1 MAIMIRGSSLR
12 ETSFCAILYLMK
24 EGQKKIIIS
33 RITNVK
39 RKIIKHI
46 HNEGVHMKKK
56 LSYGILGV
64 FAVALMVST
73 TVLINNFTREKS
85 REENDSAQSDSE
97 GFEEEF
103 LWQREAKNPITL
115 DWYINYS
122 WFVTGWGENL
132 VSKTI
137 TDETGVS
144 VHFIT
149 PIGNEEEKL
158 NTLISSDSLPDLITL
173 GWWDSQVNDMI
184 SDDMVYALNELADEY
199 DPYFYQV
206 TDSEVVNWYTQ
217 NNGNI
222 YCYPCSSYTPEDLKE
237 HENISSNQTFL
248 VRKDIY
254 EAIGSPDMTT
264 PEGFKT
270 AVEKAAK
277 MFPEV
282 NGKPMIPVGS
292 HVFDEMGCVSFDQ
305 YLMNFLAVPFE
316 KDGEY
321 YDRYTDPDY
330 ITWLKMFR
338 ELGEE
343 GLLANDIFL
352 DQRTQM
358 SEKIEEGRYFCMLYQ
373 RTDISDQEKILYR
386 ENPDSIYIAVDG
398 PKNSKGDDYVLPTNS
413 VNGWTV
419 TMISK
424 NCKDPKRAIAFLNYM
439 MSEHGQ
445 KLISIGVEGETYDMI
460 DGRAVMKDD
469 VKELLNTDRETYD
482 ERYGADNA
490 YWMLQNNVM
499 QLQWK
504 PATEEPLKQLEEW
517 TYPYT
522 KYLGQYDV
530 LMTEDNEVGTAYTKI
545 TRLWSETLPRL
556 LLSESE
562 EAFDSILNDFVE
574 EREALGYT
582 QVLEEETR
590 QMKENKEKLRIE

>member
-1 MAIMIRGSSLR
+1 
-12 ETSFCAILYLMK
+12 
-24 EGQKKIIIS
+24 
-33 RITNVK
+33 
-39 RKIIKHI
+39 
-46 HNEGVHMKKK
+46 MKKK
-56 LSYGILGV
+56 ISCGILGAV
-64 FAVALMVST
+64 AVALIVSA
-73 TVLINNFTREKS
+73 TVFTYKFTREQRRGEAS
-85 REENDSAQSDSE
+85 STQLDNEGTGEEL
-97 GFEEEF
+97 
-103 LWQREAKNPITL
+103 LWQREANNPITL
-115 DWYINYS
+115 NWYINYS

-149 PIGNEEEKL
+149 PTGNEEEKL

-184 SDDMVYALNELADEY
+184 SADMVYALNELANEY

-206 TDSEVVNWYTQ
+206 TDSEVVSWYTQ
-217 NNGNI
+217 NDGNI
-222 YCYPCSSYTPEDLKE
+222 YGYPCSSYTPEDFE
-237 HENISSNQTFL
+237 ENDNVSSNQTFL

-264 PEGFKT
+264 PEGFQA
-270 AVEKAAK
+270 AVEKAVK

-282 NGKPMIPVGS
+282 NGEPLIPVGS
-292 HVFDEMGCVSFDQ
+292 HVFDEMGCVSFDK

-316 KDGEY
+316 KDGIY
-321 YDRYTDPDY
+321 YDRYTDPEY

-358 SEKIEEGRYFCMLYQ
+358 SEKIEEGRYFCMLFQ
-373 RTDISDQEKILYR
+373 RTDISDQEKILY
-386 ENPDSIYIAVDG
+386 EKKPDSIYIAVDG
-398 PKNSKGDDYVLPTNS
+398 PKNSNGDDYVLPTNGI
-413 VNGWTV
+413 NGWTI

-424 NCKDPKRAIAFLNYM
+424 NCKDPERAIAFMNYM

-460 DGRAVMKDD
+460 GGRAVIKED
-469 VKELLNTDRETYD
+469 VKELLNTNRETYD
-482 ERYGADNA
+482 ELYGADNA
-490 YWMLQNNVM
+490 YWMLQDNVL

-504 PATEEPLKQLEEW
+504 PELEEPLKQLEEW

-556 LLSESE
+556 LLAESE
-562 EAFDSILNDFVE
+562 EVFDQILNDFVE
-574 EREALGYT
+574 KREELGYT

>member
-12 ETSFCAILYLMK
+12 ETSFCVILYLMK
-24 EGQKKIIIS
+24 EGRKKIIHS

-39 RKIIKHI
+39 RKIIKHR

-56 LSYGILGV
+56 LSCGILGV
-64 FAVALMVST
+64 FAVALMVSA

-217 NNGNI
+217 NDGNI
-222 YCYPCSSYTPEDLKE
+222 YCYPCSSYTPEDLEE

-264 PEGFKT
+264 PEGFKA
-270 AVEKAAK
+270 AVEKAAE

-282 NGKPMIPVGS
+282 NGKPLIPVGS

-316 KDGEY
+316 KDGRY

-352 DQRTQM
+352 DQRIQM

-373 RTDISDQEKILYR
+373 RTDISDQEKIIYR
-386 ENPDSIYIAVDG
+386 DNPDSIYIAADG
-398 PKNSKGDDYVLPTNS
+398 PKNSKGDDYVLPTNG

-424 NCKDPKRAIAFLNYM
+424 NCKDPERAIAFLNYM
-439 MSEHGQ
+439 MSEQGQ

-460 DGRAVMKDD
+460 DGRAVIKED
-469 VKELLNTDRETYD
+469 VRELLNTDREAYD

-499 QLQWK
+499 QFQWK
-504 PATEEPLKQLEEW
+504 PETEEPLKQLEEW

-556 LLSESE
+556 LLAESE

>member
-1 MAIMIRGSSLR
+1 
-12 ETSFCAILYLMK
+12 
-24 EGQKKIIIS
+24 
-33 RITNVK
+33 
-39 RKIIKHI
+39 
-46 HNEGVHMKKK
+46 MKKK
-56 LSYGILGV
+56 ISCGILGAV
-64 FAVALMVST
+64 AVALIVSA
-73 TVLINNFTREKS
+73 TVFTYKFTREQRRGEAS
-85 REENDSAQSDSE
+85 STQLDNEGTGEEL
-97 GFEEEF
+97 
-103 LWQREAKNPITL
+103 LWQREANNPITL
-115 DWYINYS
+115 NWYINYS

-149 PIGNEEEKL
+149 PTGNEEEKL

-184 SDDMVYALNELADEY
+184 SADMVYALNELADEY

-206 TDSEVVNWYTQ
+206 TDSEVVSWYTQ
-217 NNGNI
+217 NDGNI
-222 YCYPCSSYTPEDLKE
+222 YGYPCSSYTPEDFE
-237 HENISSNQTFL
+237 ENDNVSSNQTFL

-264 PEGFKT
+264 PEGFQA
-270 AVEKAAK
+270 AVEKAVK

-282 NGKPMIPVGS
+282 NGEPLIPVGS
-292 HVFDEMGCVSFDQ
+292 HVFDEMGCVSFDK

-316 KDGEY
+316 KDGIY
-321 YDRYTDPDY
+321 YDRYTDPEY

-358 SEKIEEGRYFCMLYQ
+358 SEKIEEGRYFCMLFQ
-373 RTDISDQEKILYR
+373 RTDISDQEKILY
-386 ENPDSIYIAVDG
+386 EKKPDSIYIAVDG
-398 PKNSKGDDYVLPTNS
+398 PKNSNGDDYVLPTNGI
-413 VNGWTV
+413 NGWTI

-424 NCKDPKRAIAFLNYM
+424 NCKDPERAIAFMNYM

-460 DGRAVMKDD
+460 GGRAVIKED

-482 ERYGADNA
+482 ELYGADNA
-490 YWMLQNNVM
+490 YWMLQDNVL

-504 PATEEPLKQLEEW
+504 PELEEPLKQLEEW

-556 LLSESE
+556 LLAESE
-562 EAFDSILNDFVE
+562 EVFDQILNDFVE
-574 EREALGYT
+574 KREELGYP